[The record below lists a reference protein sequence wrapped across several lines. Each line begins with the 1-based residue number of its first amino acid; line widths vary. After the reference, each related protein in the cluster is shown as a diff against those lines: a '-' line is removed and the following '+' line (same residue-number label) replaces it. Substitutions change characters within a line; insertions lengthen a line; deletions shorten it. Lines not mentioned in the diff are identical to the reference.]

1 MDKKEYKRP
10 SIKKVVMEDL
20 MSVGLHNSV
29 GSDTQLSK
37 ETNDDDFDPYTS
49 RSVWDE

>member
-1 MDKKEYKRP
+1 MNKKEYKRP

-29 GSDTQLSK
+29 GSDTQMSK
-37 ETNDDDFDPYTS
+37 EMYDDFVPYTS
-49 RSVWDE
+49 GSVWDE